1 MKKEN
6 IVLKETDWNS
16 QEDYTSLYSMMN
28 NEEGIPVNRQIYA
41 DFKEYK

>member
-16 QEDYTSLYSMMN
+16 QEDNTSLCSLMN
-28 NEEGIPVNRQIYA
+28 TEEGIREIS
-41 DFKEYK
+41 